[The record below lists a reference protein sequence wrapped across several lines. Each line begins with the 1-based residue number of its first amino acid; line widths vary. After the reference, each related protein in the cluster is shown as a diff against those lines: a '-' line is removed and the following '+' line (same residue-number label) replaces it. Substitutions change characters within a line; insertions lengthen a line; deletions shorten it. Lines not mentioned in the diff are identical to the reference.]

1 MKDEI
6 IIPNFDWYSK
16 IGKELGLPPRC
27 PFASVD
33 RCPRYF
39 YSRSLMGDAGA
50 TKIEP
55 AEDKRLL
62 RKWQYSSLAPATRRQ
77 RRQPPGL
84 HRSRVGRLRWR
95 SRRRWA
101 GDANQ

>member
-1 MKDEI
+1 LIEAKKLQPQI
-6 IIPNFDWYSK
+6 AVIPNFDWYSK

-27 PFASVD
+27 PYASVD

-55 AEDKRLL
+55 SEA
-62 RKWQYSSLAPATRRQ
+62 
-77 RRQPPGL
+77 
-84 HRSRVGRLRWR
+84 
-95 SRRRWA
+95 
-101 GDANQ
+101 